1 MLGPPSPDVT
11 AAPVQHATTKS
22 AASTSGGTSRT
33 TRLIELLLGAAV
45 LLGIGGGYGLW
56 VTSDKR

>member
-1 MLGPPSPDVT
+1 VATGGSKAV
-11 AAPVQHATTKS
+11 AA
-22 AASTSGGTSRT
+22 TSGTSRT
-33 TRLIELLLGAAV
+33 TRLIELLLAAAV